1 MKKEN
6 LRKYKDLHSDNPQN
20 IGPAL
25 TPKSKKTKNDWGSD
39 YWLKEQYNRNRPF
52 KEHKRLCD
60 TINNVNHPRHYGGID
75 NPYEAIK
82 VIESWD
88 LNFNL
93 GNVVKYISRAGK
105 KQDKKEDLQK
115 AAWYI
120 NRELKKLK

>member
-25 TPKSKKTKNDWGSD
+25 TPKRKKTKNDWNSD
-39 YWLKEQYNRNRPF
+39 YWLADQYNRNRPF

-93 GNVVKYISRAGK
+93 GNVIKYVSRAGK
-105 KQDKKEDLQK
+105 KENKKEDLQK